1 MKLWSYWKNIRWKIS
16 LNKNSKNQKLKIT
29 RKTMLKIHNLRVK
42 IEEKEILKGVSLE
55 IAPGEVLALM
65 GPNGSGKSSLAN
77 ALIGNAK
84 YEVEDGEVTFEGKNI
99 LDLKPDER
107 ARLGI
112 MMSFQYPVSIPGVTV
127 REMLLTSLR
136 GRGLTVGALD
146 LKNLIATEGE
156 KLRIEPTLLNRSL
169 NEGFSGGE
177 KKKFE
182 ILQMRILK
190 PKLLILDEVD
200 SGLDIDALAL
210 IATNVKKMVKET
222 GMSVLVIT
230 HYQRLLKYLEPD
242 RVVILKNGEVVDRGG
257 KEIVDKLEKEGYK
270 SYE

>member
-1 MKLWSYWKNIRWKIS
+1 
-16 LNKNSKNQKLKIT
+16 
-29 RKTMLKIHNLRVK
+29 MLKIKNLRVK
-42 IEEKEILKGVSLE
+42 IENKEVLKDIDIE
-55 IAPGEVLALM
+55 ISKGEILALM

-77 ALIGNAK
+77 ALIGNPK
-84 YEVEDGEVTFEGKNI
+84 YEVSVGEIVFDGKSI
-99 LDLKPDER
+99 LEMKPEER
-107 ARLGI
+107 SKLGI
-112 MMSFQYPVSIPGVTV
+112 LMSFQYPLAIPGVTV
-127 REMLLTSLR
+127 RELLLTSIR
-136 GRGLTVGALD
+136 GRGLTVSALD
-146 LKNLIATEGE
+146 LKNQIALEGE
-156 KLRIEPTLLNRSL
+156 KLHIDPTLLNRSL
-169 NEGFSGGE
+169 NDGFSGGE

-210 IATNVKKMVKET
+210 IATNVNEMVKET

-242 RVVILKNGEVVDRGG
+242 RVVILKDGSVVDRGG
-257 KEIVDKLEKEGYK
+257 KEIVDKLENEGYK

>member
-1 MKLWSYWKNIRWKIS
+1 MNMI
-16 LNKNSKNQKLKIT
+16 
-29 RKTMLKIHNLRVK
+29 KIHNLKVK
-42 IEEKEILKGVSLE
+42 VEEKEILKGVDLE
-55 IAPGEVLALM
+55 IQAGEVLALM

-77 ALIGNAK
+77 ALIGNPK
-84 YEVEDGEVTFEGKNI
+84 YEVTEGEVLFEGNNI
-99 LDLKPDER
+99 LELKPEER
-107 ARLGI
+107 AKLGI
-112 MMSFQYPVSIPGVTV
+112 LMSFQYPLAIPGVTV
-127 REMLLTSLR
+127 RELLLTSLR
-136 GRGLTVGALD
+136 GRCLTVSALD
-146 LKNLIATEGE
+146 LKNQIAAEGE
-156 KLRIEPTLLNRSL
+156 KLHIEPTLLNRSL

-190 PKLLILDEVD
+190 PKLLVLDEVD

-210 IATNVKKMVKET
+210 IATNVSEMVKET

-242 RVVILKNGEVVDRGG
+242 RVVVLKDGVVVDRGG
-257 KEIVDKLEKEGYK
+257 KEIVEKLEKEGYK